1 MVEISM
7 SGSGEGPVWETG
19 RGYSTVIP
27 PLFDFHRKMG
37 IVPVIV
43 PISDYRQ
50 FAVKT
55 KMIFC

>member
-27 PLFDFHRKMG
+27 PLFDFHRKMA
-37 IVPVIV
+37 IV
-43 PISDYRQ
+43 PISDCLQ
-50 FAVKT
+50 FAV
-55 KMIFC
+55 IARQVFRWSSH